1 MQNPRLEIAATPS
14 RTFALRYG
22 LRNMRQWYLIYDDKC
37 EICNV
42 GIGKVRKLDQ
52 TGLIKLVPLSNPI
65 VPPDIKLPTIQEMKE
80 QMYLISPVGNSYKGA
95 NAVAELLKVFP
106 ESKLAGAII
115 SLPLIKPLARLFY
128 AMVAKNR
135 MKLSKLFSTHLL
147 TLH

>member
-1 MQNPRLEIAATPS
+1 
-14 RTFALRYG
+14 
-22 LRNMRQWYLIYDDKC
+22 
-37 EICNV
+37 V
-42 GIGKVRKLDQ
+42 GIGRVRKLDQ

-80 QMYLISPVGNSYKGA
+80 QMYLISPDGNSYKGA

-128 AMVAKNR
+128 AVVAKNR
-135 MKLSKLFSTHLL
+135 MKLSRLISFH
-147 TLH
+147 

>member
-1 MQNPRLEIAATPS
+1 MRNPRLEIAPTPS
-14 RTFALRYG
+14 RTFAMQYG
-22 LRNMRQWYLIYDDKC
+22 LKDMRQWYLIYDDNC

-42 GIGKVRKLDQ
+42 GIGRVRKLDQ

-80 QMYLISPVGNSYKGA
+80 QMYLISPDGNSYKGA

-128 AMVAKNR
+128 AVVAKNR
-135 MKLSKLFSTHLL
+135 MKLSRLISFH
-147 TLH
+147 